1 MSNHR
6 IDQLE
11 RAVREGNAVA
21 KEDQTKCQI
30 ELKSVMRKKESDRVQ
45 LEQEVKNWEDFR
57 EKREDI
63 VLSKMSNDRSQK
75 EKAEHALRDFQR
87 VKEEHVKRKRR
98 LQDMEAQGGAVRAE
112 DAGDDDPASHAAGA
126 SNALKQLTFRKPESA
141 RPRATAAEKA
151 AGGYSDSVEIL
162 RARRECWTGHGFKAA
177 SSSVGSSATTSGG
190 RVVQPEQ
197 KL

>member
-1 MSNHR
+1 VSKYR
-6 IDQLE
+6 IDLLE

-21 KEDQTKCQI
+21 KDDQTKCQI
-30 ELKSVMRKKESDRVQ
+30 ELRSVMRKKESDRVQ
-45 LEQEVKNWEDFR
+45 LEQEVKSWEDFR

-63 VLSKMSNDRSQK
+63 VLGKMSHDRSQK

-87 VKEEHVKRKRR
+87 VKEEHLKRKRR
-98 LQDMEAQGGAVRAE
+98 LQDMAAHAGAVRAE

-126 SNALKQLTFRKPESA
+126 SNALKQLTPRKPASV

-177 SSSVGSSATTSGG
+177 SSSVGGSAASGG
-190 RVVQPEQ
+190 RIVQPEQ

>member
-1 MSNHR
+1 MSKHR
-6 IDQLE
+6 IDHLE

-21 KEDQTKCQI
+21 KDDQTKCQI
-30 ELKSVMRKKESDRVQ
+30 ELRSVMKKKESDRVQ

-63 VLSKMSNDRSQK
+63 VLSKMSHDRSQK

-98 LQDMEAQGGAVRAE
+98 LQDIAAHAGAVRAE

-126 SNALKQLTFRKPESA
+126 SNALKHTPLKPASV

-177 SSSVGSSATTSGG
+177 SSSVGGSAASGG